1 MKELRRKRRDAG
13 KTERAGIVFLCLLV
27 AAFCI
32 YMVTEVWQ
40 GYLILIVGVG
50 ATVVVGLLALLAVR
64 VGWSVV
70 YGAVKGVLNEVRNLP
85 KDFRE

>member
-13 KTERAGIVFLCLLV
+13 RTERASIVFLCLLV

-32 YMVTEVWQ
+32 YMVTQVWQ

-50 ATVVVGLLALLAVR
+50 ATVVVGLLVLLAVR
-64 VGWSVV
+64 IGWTVV
-70 YGAVKGVLNEVRNLP
+70 YGAVKGVLKEVKNLP
-85 KDFRE
+85 KDFRD